1 MSKSF
6 FLGHSGPVYHILKAG
21 DVLLRYVQLHIRICM
36 YMHMNV
42 QASTHATSKM

>member
-21 DVLLRYVQLHIRICM
+21 DVLLRYVQLRICICM
-36 YMHMNV
+36 YMQVKCKNQQIV
-42 QASTHATSKM
+42 CEN